1 MLVYIGVVT
10 DGVGGGLDIRNF
22 EMLKQIKKRIKVT
35 FIYLCK
41 QGGGGGGAKLRGLRD
56 ATIWRRWV
64 LFYTLYN
71 YRNSRGKEKA

>member
-22 EMLKQIKKRIKVT
+22 EMLKQKKKGLKLRLST
-35 FIYLCK
+35 FAK
-41 QGGGGGGAKLRGLRD
+41 KEGVGAKLRGLRD

>member
-22 EMLKQIKKRIKVT
+22 EMLKQKKKRIKVT

-41 QGGGGGGAKLRGLRD
+41 KGGGGGAKLRGLRD